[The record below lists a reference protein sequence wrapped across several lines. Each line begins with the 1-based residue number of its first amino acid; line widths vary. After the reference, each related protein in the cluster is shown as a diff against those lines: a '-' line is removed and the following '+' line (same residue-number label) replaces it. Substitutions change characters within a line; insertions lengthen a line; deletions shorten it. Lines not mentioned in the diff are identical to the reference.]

1 VRRNVRSRGKQ
12 NADESNVPAKWWHI
26 CLRKCVNGRPLIVA
40 NRIKRRERTAT
51 VDRSMSSLDKRAAD
65 TGQIKRARIVMKD
78 EGEALRIL
86 TVSLKISRAFMG
98 RIWPISVTGRS
109 WVAIWG

>member
-1 VRRNVRSRGKQ
+1 MM
-12 NADESNVPAKWWHI
+12 
-26 CLRKCVNGRPLIVA
+26 KCVNGRPLIVA
-40 NRIKRRERTAT
+40 KRIKRRERAAT

-86 TVSLKISRAFMG
+86 TVSRKISRAFMG
-98 RIWPISVTGRS
+98 EIWPTRVKGRS